1 MRLKPGIIL
10 ALIEISHAWNFI
22 NFMTG
27 NVNDIFRRKYNLG
40 GATELRLFVL
50 EPGACNC
57 PKNERCCSDGSTC
70 VSIERFCD
78 GVIDCDDRSDEQEEY
93 CGCSLL
99 DSFLCSSGKCID
111 KYLQCNNVND
121 CEDGED
127 EKFCEEESICPKNQL
142 RNRLFTK
149 HFGPKFSAFNPKPIR
164 VTQITPNS
172 TQIRSHL

>member
-1 MRLKPGIIL
+1 M
-10 ALIEISHAWNFI
+10 FI
-22 NFMTG
+22 
-27 NVNDIFRRKYNLG
+27 
-40 GATELRLFVL
+40 L

-127 EKFCEEESICPKNQL
+127 EKFCEEERICPKNQL

-149 HFGPKFSAFNPKPIR
+149 RFGPKFSAFNPKPIQL
-164 VTQITPNS
+164 TQITPNS

>member
-1 MRLKPGIIL
+1 MSMIYFDVSTINIISTWWHYR
-10 ALIEISHAWNFI
+10 ADSKLII
-22 NFMTG
+22 
-27 NVNDIFRRKYNLG
+27 
-40 GATELRLFVL
+40 L

-78 GVIDCDDRSDEQEEY
+78 GIIDCDDRSDEQEEY

-121 CEDGED
+121 CDDGED
-127 EKFCEEESICPKNQL
+127 EKFCEEEQICPKNQL

-149 HFGPKFSAFNPKPIR
+149 NWPLWAAHLRSKSDQIISRPENLRKRKIFHLVFPVLKIYPIPMR
-164 VTQITPNS
+164 T
-172 TQIRSHL
+172 